1 MEFSLFGIGILSWMT
16 FLPILGM
23 VVVLLLPKEQRDA
36 IRWTSL
42 AVTVIQVVLAVV
54 IFSRF
59 DRGLAGV
66 TSQAGMQFVEKA
78 PWIDIKSVAWFGRIH
93 IEYLVGIDG
102 ISVVMVLLTAL
113 VSCIATISSW
123 PIEKSIKGYYAL
135 LLLLNTGM
143 MGVFVSLDFFL
154 FYVFWEV
161 MLLPMYFLIGVWGG
175 PRREYA
181 AIKFFLY
188 TLFGSVLM
196 LLAMLALYFSVNV
209 YIDPAGTIYS
219 VTEAA
224 KVGFRGLERIYTFN
238 MTAMMDPANFT
249 PGSLLA
255 GFHTTWRYLAY
266 GALFIGFAIKV
277 PLFPFHTWLPDAHV
291 EAPTPI
297 SVILAG
303 VLLKMGT
310 YGMLRISFPIFP
322 DAMRHFSWELALL
335 GVISMV
341 YGALVAMAQTDFKK
355 LIAYSSVSHMGIV
368 VLGMASMNTQG
379 MTGAV
384 FQMFNHG
391 TITAMLFLIVGVIY
405 DRAHT
410 RGINE
415 FGGLMNQMPRYAAA
429 MTVAFFAALGLPG
442 LSGFISETF
451 SLLGA
456 FQTFQTLT
464 IIGAVTIVLTAG
476 YMLWVLQ
483 RVFLGTLPEK
493 WKNLTDMNGRE
504 TLMLASLGV
513 VVIFCGIYPAPVLNL
528 MNSSLNYLSD
538 IVQNSAGT
546 VMVGMK

>member
-16 FLPILGM
+16 FLPVLGM
-23 VVVLLLPKEQRDA
+23 AVVLLLPKEQRDA
-36 IRWTSL
+36 IRWTTL
-42 AVTVIQVVLAVV
+42 AVTLIQVVLAVV
-54 IFSRF
+54 IFARF
-59 DRGLAGV
+59 DRNLAGV
-66 TSQAGMQFVEKA
+66 ASQASMQFVEKA
-78 PWIDIKSVAWFGRIH
+78 NWIDIKSVAWFGRIH

-113 VSCIATISSW
+113 ISCIATISSW
-123 PIEKSIKGYYAL
+123 KIEKSIKGYFALFL
-135 LLLLNTGM
+135 LLDTGM
-143 MGVFVSLDFFL
+143 MGVFVALDFFL

-219 VTEAA
+219 VSEAA
-224 KVGFRGLERIYTFN
+224 KMGFKGLEKIYTFN
-238 MTAMMDPANFT
+238 IPAMMDPGNFAT
-249 PGSLLA
+249 GSLLA
-255 GFHTTWRYLAY
+255 GFDTTWRYIAY
-266 GALFIGFAIKV
+266 VALFIGFAIKV

-310 YGMLRISFPIFP
+310 YGMLRISFPVFP

-391 TITAMLFLIVGVIY
+391 TITAMLFLVVGVIY

-410 RGINE
+410 RGVNE
-415 FGGLMNQMPRYAAA
+415 FGGLMNQMPRYAGA

-442 LSGFISETF
+442 LSGFISEMF

-464 IIGAVTIVLTAG
+464 IISAVTIVLTAG

-493 WKNLTDMNGRE
+493 WKGLPDMNGRE

-538 IVQNSAGT
+538 IVQHSAGT
-546 VMVGMK
+546 VMIGMK